1 MCIYTYIYTHIHIHR
16 CLYSLKMDRFVVGYV
31 HLHIPV
37 FSVSD
42 PTERPTRVGY
52 FCILPRMQGDEP
64 PPAGESKRPKAK
76 AKARGKGKCK
86 AKAKAKKE
94 PKEIP
99 GCMDKSSTII
109 CY

>member
-1 MCIYTYIYTHIHIHR
+1 MYIYI
-16 CLYSLKMDRFVVGYV
+16 SLF
-31 HLHIPV
+31 

-42 PTERPTRVGY
+42 PTECPTRVGY

-94 PKEIP
+94 PKETTK
-99 GCMDKSSTII
+99 M
-109 CY
+109 